1 MDRLKDQVVIVTGG
15 ANGIGKAFCE
25 GLAQEGARVV
35 IADIDVQGADSL
47 AAALGEAGHEALA
60 VATDVSQEADAANL
74 ANAAIQRF
82 GRIDGLV
89 NNAAIMQRVAMFRG
103 PFEEMSRGG
112 VGPAYGRQPAG
123 RVPVYPGGGAHHE
136 ASNEVVKSSTL
147 ARERWPG
154 GTASSVHYVTS
165 KAGVIGFTRTLARSL
180 GDYNINVNAIAPG
193 ATISMDEVDEG
204 AAELRQAM
212 IQTRAIKRA
221 EFPEDLVG
229 PVIFLCSHDSDF
241 VTGQTVAVNGGAW
254 MH

>member
-1 MDRLKDQVVIVTGG
+1 MAGPFVKVWPTRAPGWSLPISMPKRREPGG
-15 ANGIGKAFCE
+15 GP
-25 GLAQEGARVV
+25 
-35 IADIDVQGADSL
+35 
-47 AAALGEAGHEALA
+47 GEAGHEALA
-60 VATDVSQEADAANL
+60 VATDVSQETDAINL

-103 PFEEMSRGG
+103 PIEEMSVEEWDRLMAVNLRGVFLCTRAVLPTMKQQRSG
-112 VGPAYGRQPAG
+112 KIV
-123 RVPVYPGGGAHHE
+123 
-136 ASNEVVKSSTL
+136 NISSGTV
-147 ARERWPG
+147 AG

-165 KAGVIGFTRTLARSL
+165 KAGLIGFTRSLARGL
-180 GDYNINVNAIAPG
+180 GEFNINVNAIAPG

-204 AAELRQAM
+204 ATALRQVM

>member
-15 ANGIGKAFCE
+15 ANGIGRAFCE

-35 IADIDVQGADSL
+35 IADIDGQGAESL

-89 NNAAIMQRVAMFRG
+89 NNAAVFQRPAMFHG
-103 PFEEMSRGG
+103 PFEEMSVEEWDRLMAVNLRGVFLCTRAVVPTMKQQRSG
-112 VGPAYGRQPAG
+112 KIVNISSGTVAG
-123 RVPVYPGGGAHHE
+123 
-136 ASNEVVKSSTL
+136 AS
-147 ARERWPG
+147 A
-154 GTASSVHYVTS
+154 ASVHYVTS
-165 KAGVIGFTRTLARSL
+165 KAGVIGFTRSLARSL

-193 ATISMDEVDEG
+193 ATLSMDDLDGSG
-204 AAELRQAM
+204 AAGRQAYN
-212 IQTRAIKRA
+212 QNRAIKRQ
-221 EFPEDLVG
+221 EVPQDVVG

-241 VTGQTVAVNGGAW
+241 VTGQTVAVNGGVW